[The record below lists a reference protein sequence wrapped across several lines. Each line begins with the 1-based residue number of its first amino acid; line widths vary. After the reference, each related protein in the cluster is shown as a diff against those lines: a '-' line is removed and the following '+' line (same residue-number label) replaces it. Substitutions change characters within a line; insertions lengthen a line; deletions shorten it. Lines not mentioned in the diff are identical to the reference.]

1 MKRKLLLISVLFFLS
16 LSIFILPACEAKA
29 EGSIKDIT
37 KPYIAQYECVEAKLG
52 DKDLLEEY
60 DYIRIILVNNEK
72 MQLVFK
78 QKGEEKQIID
88 GSYALD
94 LSTRELEGEIG
105 ILGYRFREKATV
117 KKGEFT
123 ISKTIF
129 TKQLYMKFKVI

>member
-1 MKRKLLLISVLFFLS
+1 MKRKLLLISTLFFLS

-88 GSYALD
+88 GSYTLD

-117 KKGEFT
+117 KKGEFV